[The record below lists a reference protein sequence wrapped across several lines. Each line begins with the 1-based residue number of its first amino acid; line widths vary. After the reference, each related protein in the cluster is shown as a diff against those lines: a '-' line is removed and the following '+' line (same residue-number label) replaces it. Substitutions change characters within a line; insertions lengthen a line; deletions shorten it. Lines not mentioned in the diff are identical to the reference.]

1 MPHRATRGTILRGAL
16 LAAVA
21 LGCAALHTAC
31 HSVDDK
37 RLPQMPVNIAF
48 STVFDWNNYGGVT
61 AVLDTQRFIRDQ
73 RIPSIFPY
81 TANTYTGFGGV
92 LLVCDLQSNVLAYD
106 LSCPVECRSDVR
118 IEVDTEINKAVCPR
132 CGSVYDIYSL
142 YGQAV
147 SGEAADRGYG
157 LTRYKVYDNYGG
169 YYRVIRN

>member
-1 MPHRATRGTILRGAL
+1 MPRRATMCKQLR
-16 LAAVA
+16 AVV
-21 LGCAALHTAC
+21 LGVVVLSSAVLHTAC

-37 RLPQMPVNIAF
+37 RLPEMPVNIAF

-61 AVLDTQRFIRDQ
+61 AVLDTRRFIREQ
-73 RIPSIFPY
+73 RIPSIYPY

-92 LLVCDLQSNVLAYD
+92 LLVCDLQSNVVAYD

-118 IEVDTEINKAVCPR
+118 IEVDGEINKAVCPH

-147 SGEAADRGYG
+147 SGEAAERGYG